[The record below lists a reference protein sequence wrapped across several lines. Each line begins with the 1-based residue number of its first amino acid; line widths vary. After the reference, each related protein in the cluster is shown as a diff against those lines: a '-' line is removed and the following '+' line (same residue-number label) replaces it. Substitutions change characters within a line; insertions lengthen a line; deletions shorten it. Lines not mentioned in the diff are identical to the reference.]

1 VTSKKEKWEIS
12 KISNSARKNIENL
25 DIETQEKII
34 SRLDCLL
41 ENPWK
46 GDIKKVQGKK
56 NIYREKI
63 DEYRFYFRIFPE
75 SKTIEVLLFDYRGR
89 VKRKTIQRL
98 K

>member
-1 VTSKKEKWEIS
+1 MTSKKEKWAIS

-34 SRLDCLL
+34 SQLDRLI

-75 SKTIEVLLFDYRGR
+75 SKTIEIILFDYRGR
-89 VKRKTIQRL
+89 IKRKTIQRL